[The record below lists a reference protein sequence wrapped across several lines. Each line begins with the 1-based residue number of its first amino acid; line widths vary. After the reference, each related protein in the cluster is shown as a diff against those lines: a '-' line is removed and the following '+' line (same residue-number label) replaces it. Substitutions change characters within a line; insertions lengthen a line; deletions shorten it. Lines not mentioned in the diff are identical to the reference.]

1 MRLATIEHEE
11 STAAAV
17 VEGERVR
24 ILPFR
29 DLREL
34 LTAHGPRPEVGG
46 LQTIGE
52 ADVSSVRFT
61 KPVLSPAKTVCVG
74 LNYFKHAQ
82 EANLA
87 IPDQPLLFAKYDL
100 SLIGPTD
107 DILLPKESPKPD
119 WEAELAIVIGREAR
133 RVPRDRALDVIA
145 GYTVINDISMRDW
158 QRHTS
163 QFLPGKTFDD
173 STPFGPWIV
182 TGDEIDE
189 ARDLM
194 LTCSVNGEIVQQES
208 TSGMIFNP
216 EVVIEYV
223 STFTRLLPG
232 DVIAMGTPSGVGNA
246 MKPPRYLAPGDVVV
260 TSIEGIGE
268 LRNTCVIDEDPGT
281 EA

>member
-208 TSGMIFNP
+208 TSGMIINP